1 MPLQTTVET
10 CRREPSGNRIRTFT
24 SDDVL
29 NAARSRLLSYCSL
42 TNEYFKIPEHIRKMA
57 GILERV
63 ERGELKR
70 VIITIPP
77 RHGKSMLCSQYFPA
91 WYMGRNPDKYLISAT
106 YGQDLSDDFGRK
118 VRDQLTDSYFK
129 AVFPDSQLRSDSKA
143 AARFET
149 TNGGTY
155 FGVGAGGPITGR
167 GAHLL
172 LIDDPIKNREEADSE
187 AMRVKLWDW
196 YRSVA
201 YTRLMPQGAVVVIMT
216 RWHEEDLIGQILANE
231 NASDWT
237 VFNLKAISDSG
248 QPLWPESYNLDALND
263 IRRTVGEYDWSCLY
277 QQEPIPHE
285 GIIFKPDWLRSG
297 LAENDEYAAFYAA
310 VDPAISKSEVADET
324 AICVVGLSYTSPAT
338 VHELETLHGH
348 WTFEQQ
354 IKVIQAVHKKYNID
368 CFGIEDVA
376 YQKALIQEC
385 QRLWIPVTPLKANRD
400 KVARAMSVSHFF
412 SQGRVR
418 VNTSDTRRQMLSFRG
433 AGEKNDLADALIH
446 AVGMVRDYS
455 EERYL
460 KEGKPEKLNS
470 HEWFYKMSSKQE
482 REGELGHQEE
492 IYDKSY
498 AGPTNEDFF

>member
-1 MPLQTTVET
+1 MQP
-10 CRREPSGNRIRTFT
+10 NK
-24 SDDVL
+24 VL
-29 NAARSRLLSYCSL
+29 EAARAKLLAYCSL
-42 TNEYFKIPEHIRKMA
+42 TNQDYRIPKHLKQMA

-63 ERGELKR
+63 ESGELKR

-91 WYMGRNPDKYLISAT
+91 WYMGRNPSKYLIAAT

-118 VRDQLTDSYFK
+118 VRDQLNDSLFK
-129 AVFPDSQLRSDSKA
+129 TVFPETALRTDSKA

-149 TNGGTY
+149 TQGGTY

-187 AMRVKLWDW
+187 PMRTKMYDW

-201 YTRLMPQGAVVVIMT
+201 YTRLMPQGAILIIMT

-231 NASDWT
+231 NGAGWT
-237 VFNLKAISDSG
+237 IFNLKAIG
-248 QPLWPESYNLDALND
+248 EGGKALWPEAYDLEALND

-285 GIIFKPDWLRSG
+285 GIIFKPDWMKAG
-297 LAENDEYAAFYAA
+297 LAENNEYAAIYAA
-310 VDPAISKSEVADET
+310 VDPAISKNETADET
-324 AICVVGLSYTSPAT
+324 AICVVGISYTDPKT
-338 VHELETLHGH
+338 IHELETLHGH

-354 IKVIQAVHKKYNID
+354 LKYIQAVFKKYKVD
-368 CFGIEDVA
+368 FFGIEDVA

-418 VNTSDTRRQMLSFRG
+418 VNTQDTRRQMLSFRG
-433 AGEKNDLADALIH
+433 HGEKNDLADALIH
-446 AVGMVRDYS
+446 AVGMVRDFS

-460 KEGKPEKLNS
+460 KEGKPEKMTS
-470 HEWFYKMSSKQE
+470 HQWFYKMATKQE
-482 REGELGHQEE
+482 WEGETQTKELTF
-492 IYDKSY
+492 DKAY
-498 AGPTNEDFF
+498 AGPSNADFY